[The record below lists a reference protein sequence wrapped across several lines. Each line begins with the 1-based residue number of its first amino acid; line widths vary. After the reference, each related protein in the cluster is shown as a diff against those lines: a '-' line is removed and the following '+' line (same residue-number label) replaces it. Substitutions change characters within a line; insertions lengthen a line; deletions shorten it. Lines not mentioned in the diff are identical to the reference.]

1 MTKIKTAQFVKGII
15 GPDNILS
22 GPEPQLA
29 FVGRSNV
36 GKSSLINSVCGQKG
50 LARSSSS
57 PGRTREI
64 NLFLVNNSFYLVDLP
79 GYGYAKLP
87 LSLKREIEKRI
98 NWYLFHSDQRPD
110 KVFLVIDAKVGP
122 TSDDLEMF
130 RALESHRKNIVIIMN
145 KLDKV
150 KSSERLKQ
158 RKKIE
163 EIFSGF
169 KVIAFSSQSLVG
181 REELIGEILKI

>member
-1 MTKIKTAQFVKGII
+1 
-15 GPDNILS
+15 
-22 GPEPQLA
+22 
-29 FVGRSNV
+29 
-36 GKSSLINSVCGQKG
+36 
-50 LARSSSS
+50 
-57 PGRTREI
+57 
-64 NLFLVNNSFYLVDLP
+64 
-79 GYGYAKLP
+79 
-87 LSLKREIEKRI
+87 
-98 NWYLFHSDQRPD
+98 
-110 KVFLVIDAKVGP
+110 
-122 TSDDLEMF
+122 
-130 RALESHRKNIVIIMN
+130 MN